1 MIIPIAESVE
11 RWLQRGSHYFDR
23 MELSQLTDEWTY
35 RGEGNASLV
44 IASKD
49 ENFVYHLPKQSVDE
63 GKNNENQSG
72 DSDDNLEKFLEY
84 KLDYIENVMMPLI
97 GQEYVCHRE
106 LVEISKDFL
115 QQVHQR
121 FQHMRPKSRLS
132 TKVNCN
138 CRFAV
143 KSPDFCQLLDQNSE
157 DDTTFCVEIKP
168 KCGFLP
174 VSDLISEDNSIKKSV
189 CRFCMHQRLKVKEGK
204 WTELSNYCPVDLFSG
219 NSSSMFY
226 ALTALLS
233 NPQNNLR
240 IFKDGS
246 LLYGCCNKQPPC
258 KDDCIRLI
266 NRLKPHFGNSD
277 DVDETI
283 ATSSAV
289 QALKD
294 VIIAVLLSTSVDTDV
309 HEPQQDRKRMKT
321 ETPKYKKCS
330 ASAFKPQQ
338 EFKGDTVCCLPEG
351 CILHSLLQVQKLDGL
366 SIEGIHLCYLRL
378 QRHFME
384 NPSDRKKWKLD
395 GPYSEGFL
403 SKCSCDVPDSFRD
416 DVQKV
421 NEYLVSKTAK
431 DCSIMIALQTVK
443 ENTPLKM
450 SFVEDRFGHKFY
462 YKIQLADLDP
472 KPFDR
477 IPKYY
482 EQDKEIVDSFMK
494 ETSKGRM

>member
-219 NSSSMFY
+219 
-226 ALTALLS
+226 
-233 NPQNNLR
+233 
-240 IFKDGS
+240 
-246 LLYGCCNKQPPC
+246 
-258 KDDCIRLI
+258 
-266 NRLKPHFGNSD
+266 
-277 DVDETI
+277 
-283 ATSSAV
+283 SAV